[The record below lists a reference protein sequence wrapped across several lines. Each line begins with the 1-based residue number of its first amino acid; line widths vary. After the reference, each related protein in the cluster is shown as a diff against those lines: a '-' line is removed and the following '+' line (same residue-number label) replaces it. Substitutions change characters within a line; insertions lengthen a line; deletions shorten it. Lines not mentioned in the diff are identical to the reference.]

1 MKLKTSMVRS
11 AIDFLSPGG
20 QMGAPGR
27 GTDEENAQASG
38 GGVKEGK
45 TEDKNVA
52 NTKRETEEPQLAAPL
67 SLTFKEPE
75 DPLKFLKE
83 QSAIAEDC
91 ITIIANKTKE
101 SQAACNDVVSQG
113 ASADQGE
120 LTQKQTDILVL
131 TNKLE
136 IAEKNVTTPHKESNN

>member
-1 MKLKTSMVRS
+1 MQS
-11 AIDFLSPGG
+11 AIDFPSSGKQLE
-20 QMGAPGR
+20 APGR
-27 GTDEENAQASG
+27 GADEENTQTPG
-38 GGVKEGK
+38 RGVEERK
-45 TEDKNVA
+45 TEDKNA
-52 NTKRETEEPQLAAPL
+52 TNTKRETEEPQLAAPL